1 MNINEKLKKIR
12 LKHNMTKSEF
22 AEIMGVSVR
31 SIQRWEQGK
40 AIIRESNLIKIGSYF
55 EIPIE
60 YFEED
65 NDE

>member
-40 AIIRESNLIKIGSYF
+40 AIIRESNLIKISSYF